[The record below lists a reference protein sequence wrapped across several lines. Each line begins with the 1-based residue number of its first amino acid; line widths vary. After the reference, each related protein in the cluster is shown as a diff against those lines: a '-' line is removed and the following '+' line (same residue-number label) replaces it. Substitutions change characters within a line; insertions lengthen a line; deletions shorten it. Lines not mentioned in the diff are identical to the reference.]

1 VFVVAMC
8 ALRSSAV
15 AWAQP
20 HEPKAEE
27 HPAEG
32 ADAHA
37 GDAHAAHDH
46 IGLANPGS
54 GITKP
59 QEVKSDLAFATFLVF
74 LVLLAILWKFA
85 WGPIVKA
92 LEAREQR
99 IEHNIKDAERA
110 NEEAKSLLKQY
121 EQKLATAAN
130 EVRELLDEAR
140 RDAEHTKQAIL
151 AEGKTLADA
160 ERARA
165 LREIDA
171 ATDQALEALSKHSAE
186 LAVELASK
194 ILQAKLSGAE
204 HAKLIEEA
212 MARFPAM
219 TASSN

>member
-1 VFVVAMC
+1 VS
-8 ALRSSAV
+8 AL
-15 AWAQP
+15 AQAP
-20 HEPKAEE
+20 E
-27 HPAEG
+27 HPAGEHAKEHADAHAADSHG
-32 ADAHA
+32 ADAH
-37 GDAHAAHDH
+37 GAHDH
-46 IGLANPGS
+46 IGMANPGKN
-54 GITKP
+54 ILKP
-59 QEVKSDLAFATFLVF
+59 EEVKSDLAFATFLVF

-99 IEHNIKDAERA
+99 IEHNIQDAERA
-110 NEEAKSLLKQY
+110 NEEAKALLKQY

-140 RDAEHTKQAIL
+140 RDAEQTKLAIA
-151 AEGKTLADA
+151 AEGKTLAEA
-160 ERARA
+160 ERVRA

-171 ATDQALEALSKHSAE
+171 ATDQALEALSKRSAE

-194 ILQAKLSGAE
+194 ILQTKLSGAE

-212 MARFPAM
+212 MAKFPAM